1 MDDDGST
8 PHPASQILAF
18 FLLSKSRQGH
28 GA

>member
-1 MDDDGST
+1 MGDDGST